1 MTLRS
6 LLPVDFSL
14 YLITDRG
21 ATAGRELLA
30 VVEEALAGGVR
41 GVQLREKGLSG
52 RDYLELAQAMRRLT
66 ARYGALLL
74 VNDRAD
80 VALAAGADGVHLP
93 EAGLPV
99 SAARGLLGK
108 EKLIGAS
115 CHSLEAARAAERA
128 GADFIT
134 FGPVYQTPSKAAYG
148 EPVGIAP
155 FADAVR
161 ELSIPVFPL
170 GGVTRERVPE
180 LLAVGARCVACIAA
194 LLAAPSPRAEAAAIM
209 ALLDKAP

>member
-1 MTLRS
+1 MSRS
-6 LLPVDFSL
+6 LIPVEFTL

-30 VVEEALAGGVR
+30 AVEEALAGGVG

-52 RDYLELAQAMRRLT
+52 RDYLGLAQAMRSLT
-66 ARYGALLL
+66 ARYGARLL
-74 VNDRAD
+74 VNDRID

-99 SAARGLLGK
+99 GTARGLLGK
-108 EKLIGAS
+108 EKLVGAS
-115 CHSLEAARAAERA
+115 CHSLETARAAERA

-155 FADAVR
+155 LAEAVR

-180 LLAVGARCVACIAA
+180 LLAAGARCAACISA
-194 LLAAPSPRAEAAAIM
+194 LLTAPSPRAEAEAIR